1 MESIGKLHV
10 LTGDG
15 KGKTSAAVG
24 MAVRFSGHGGK
35 VLFAQF
41 LKDGTSGE
49 LACLRR
55 LGVLI
60 PGMPVPTGFFSRM
73 PPADRMKLVREY
85 EDAVPSLME
94 AIRRESPGLVI
105 LDELSTALSLGVIS
119 EPAGCG
125 LVRFSLSRAETV
137 VTGRNAPAW
146 LLSMADY
153 ATAFCPLRHP
163 YGADGLPARPG
174 IEY

>member
-35 VLFAQF
+35 VIFAQF

-55 LGVLI
+55 LGVVI
-60 PGMPVPTGFFSRM
+60 PGMPVPSGFFSRM
-73 PPADRMKLVREY
+73 SPADRTKLVREY
-85 EDAVPSLME
+85 EDAVPSVMDV
-94 AIRRESPGLVI
+94 IRRESPGLVI

-119 EPAGCG
+119 EPVGRG
-125 LVRFSLSRAETV
+125 LVCLSLSCAETV
-137 VTGRNAPAW
+137 ATGRNAPAW

-153 ATAFCPLRHP
+153 ATEFCQLRHP
-163 YGADGLPARPG
+163 YASEGLPARPG